1 MTRMTPSRAH
11 LPRIATAL
19 ALLAGPALAAGPAP
33 EARARARL
41 EALWQSNQV
50 PGISA
55 AVASRGRIVF
65 SGGVGFADLDNLV
78 PATAITVY
86 NIGSVSKP
94 NAAVA
99 VMQLLEQGKIALD
112 DHIQKYVPTFPDK
125 GHPITIK
132 HLMTHRSGIRH
143 YRDTDFADTPGDE
156 NMKPFASL
164 QEAIKLFKDDPLLY
178 RPGEFSSYSSYA
190 TNLLQGVIETASGV
204 PFEEYMRA
212 NVWGPAGMLSTA
224 FDVPERVVPHRARS
238 YRHANGRTTNNP
250 YGDVTYKFAGG
261 GMISTAEDLVR
272 LCVALNQGR
281 LLKPDTIV
289 SMYDARLEPV
299 RAYSENGPPY
309 RMDPRRGLIWVVE
322 TENGRTV
329 VSHGGSV
336 KGFYACLVNYPEEN
350 VAAAILYNAAGPAT
364 CDQAKTL
371 AGFFLPVPGGRP

>member
-1 MTRMTPSRAH
+1 MHARRLVPARVA
-11 LPRIATAL
+11 AAL
-19 ALLAGPALAAGPAP
+19 ALMVAPALAAGPAP
-33 EARARARL
+33 EAQAKARL
-41 EALWQSNQV
+41 DGLWQANQV

-55 AVASRGRIVF
+55 AVAFRGRIVF
-65 SGGVGFADLDNLV
+65 SGGVGFADLDNMV
-78 PATAITVY
+78 PATAVTVY

-94 NAAVA
+94 NAGVA
-99 VMQLLEQGKIALD
+99 IMQLLERGKISLD
-112 DHIQKYVPTFPDK
+112 DPIQKYVPTFPDK

-156 NMKPFASL
+156 NMRPYTSL
-164 QEAIKLFKDDPLLY
+164 VEAIKLFKDDPLLY

-204 PFEEYMRA
+204 SFEEYMRA

-250 YGDVTYKFAGG
+250 FGDVTYKFAGG

-272 LCVALNQGR
+272 LCVALNHGR
-281 LLKPDTIV
+281 LLKPDTIA
-289 SMYDARLEPV
+289 SMYDAHLEPV
-299 RAYSENGPPY
+299 RAYPENGPPY
-309 RMDPRRGLIWVVE
+309 RMDSRRGLIWAVD

-329 VSHGGSV
+329 VSHSGSV
-336 KGFYACLVNYPEEN
+336 KSFYACLVNYPDED
-350 VAAAILYNAAGPAT
+350 VGAAILYNAAGPPT
-364 CDQAKTL
+364 CDEAKAL
-371 AGFFLPVPGGRP
+371 AGLFLSGPGKTQ